1 MKRILKNKSE
11 GITLIALVV
20 TIVVLLILAGIT
32 LTFVMGEDG
41 IINMAKQ
48 AAIATENAQ
57 VDDALQLKAA
67 EHLFKDIEDE
77 TQTSLILYLR
87 QEGIIDENNVINV
100 EKLVGPGLSTG
111 KGSFDTKKDI
121 YILEEQGIA
130 SSTRLASTN
139 VIKIAEESI
148 SAKIYNLVYYD
159 KSGVGRIINNIR
171 DGGSEET
178 GNMITFTIDG
188 ETYHAKEGTTW
199 KEFVQKHPDEFII
212 DDMGMVYYDHNILGR
227 QRDDGQPAD
236 VVLGDE
242 KIADGATYGTGGF
255 AECVRGDSL
264 ILTNRNNETTLAKDV
279 RNGDAIVYY
288 NFETNKLEEGIVSK
302 VYIHKNAIN
311 FVKYTFE
318 DGSYLEV
325 TDYHPI
331 YTQEG
336 WKSLTNR
343 NGYEKPQIGD
353 KVKTEKGWK
362 TLTNIE
368 EYKRLEDC
376 YDFAIKSKEGKTV
389 NNYFANG
396 TLVQSSIN

>member
-100 EKLVGPGLSTG
+100 GKLVGPGLSTG

-130 SSTRLASTN
+130 SSTRLASTK

-159 KSGVGRIINNIR
+159 RDGVSRIINNIR

-199 KEFVQKHPDEFII
+199 KEFVPTYPDVFANPSDSAE
-212 DDMGMVYYDHNILGR
+212 VV
-227 QRDDGQPAD
+227 RDYE
-236 VVLGDE
+236 L
-242 KIADGATYGTGGF
+242 
-255 AECVRGDSL
+255 RNML
-264 ILTNRNNETTLAKDV
+264 ILDAPDGGGEVRITDKIVDGRNV
-279 RNGDAIVYY
+279 
-288 NFETNKLEEGIVSK
+288 
-302 VYIHKNAIN
+302 
-311 FVKYTFE
+311 
-318 DGSYLEV
+318 
-325 TDYHPI
+325 
-331 YTQEG
+331 
-336 WKSLTNR
+336 
-343 NGYEKPQIGD
+343 
-353 KVKTEKGWK
+353 
-362 TLTNIE
+362 
-368 EYKRLEDC
+368 
-376 YDFAIKSKEGKTV
+376 
-389 NNYFANG
+389 
-396 TLVQSSIN
+396 